1 MGTRAVARSRAG
13 GQRGATTQPQRQ
25 HCSPGPAGPPPVLQP
40 PGAGVPTQLPQQPPP
55 LLPFLSCAHQALGE
69 VFFFLVPTR
78 HSHYLQELTTPHH
91 ISISTSS
98 QVGPGASM
106 RFVVHGGG
114 TGHRGTR
121 ARALGQR
128 VQLGGACAYAR
139 GHLMALTCPGSEG
152 SPRFP
157 LRAVSRPSAGTF
169 LPVCGEGR
177 KP

>member
-1 MGTRAVARSRAG
+1 
-13 GQRGATTQPQRQ
+13 
-25 HCSPGPAGPPPVLQP
+25 
-40 PGAGVPTQLPQQPPP
+40 
-55 LLPFLSCAHQALGE
+55 
-69 VFFFLVPTR
+69 
-78 HSHYLQELTTPHH
+78 
-91 ISISTSS
+91 
-98 QVGPGASM
+98 M

-114 TGHRGTR
+114 RHLGTR

-128 VQLGGACAYAR
+128 VQLGGACACAR

-157 LRAVSRPSAGTF
+157 LQAVSRPSAGTF